1 MHWYF
6 TIGGCDFLALN
17 RKLLEILAEGLEPN
31 SKNNPQKILATEY
44 GVSFCS

>member
-17 RKLLEILAEGLEPN
+17 RKLLEIFAEG
-31 SKNNPQKILATEY
+31 SGAK
-44 GVSFCS
+44 